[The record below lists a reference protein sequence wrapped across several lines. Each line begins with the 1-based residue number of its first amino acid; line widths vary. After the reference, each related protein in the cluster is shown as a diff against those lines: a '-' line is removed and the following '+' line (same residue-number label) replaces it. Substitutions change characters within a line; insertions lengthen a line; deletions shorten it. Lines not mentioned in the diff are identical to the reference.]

1 MNRLSEFDI
10 VTVNVPFEAREAR
23 TLDVFDAQVIAI
35 VGPTAALE
43 PVGLGDM
50 ARLPPIV
57 RGSLVTYPTGSGLMA
72 LKGTLVH
79 RRETGDVRFTVAD
92 GIGLNRRSATRIKA
106 EFRMRV
112 GHMNSSEVVTGVSV
126 DVSADGVLAHTPL
139 RAKAGDAVHVSID
152 IDPDEP
158 PIRAVARVVRV
169 GEGQLAMQFDLGER
183 TARSQLG
190 SIIVDHNR
198 EVLRRQRAALEL
210 VEF

>member
-23 TLDVFDAQVIAI
+23 TLDVFDAQVVAI

-43 PVGLGDM
+43 PVDLGDLG
-50 ARLPPIV
+50 RLPPIV
-57 RGSLVTYPTGSGLMA
+57 RGSLVTYPTDNGLMA

-106 EFRMRV
+106 EFRMRI
-112 GHMNSSEVVTGVSV
+112 GHMNSSDVVNGLSV
-126 DVSADGVLAHTPL
+126 DVSSDGVLAKTPL

-152 IDPDEP
+152 ITPDEP
-158 PIRAVARVVRV
+158 PVRAVAHVVRV
-169 GEGQLAMQFDLGER
+169 GEGELAMQFDLEER
-183 TARSQLG
+183 VARARLG
-190 SIIVDHNR
+190 SLIVDFNR
-198 EVLRRQRAALEL
+198 ELLRRQREVYEL

>member
-35 VGPTAALE
+35 VGPTAAIE
-43 PVGLGDM
+43 PVDLGDLS
-50 ARLPPIV
+50 RLPPVV
-57 RGSLVTYPTGSGLMA
+57 RGSLVTYPTDSGLMA

-106 EFRMRV
+106 EFKMRI
-112 GHMNSSEVVTGVSV
+112 GHMNSPEVVNGVSV
-126 DVSADGVLAHTPL
+126 DVSSDGVLAMCPL
-139 RAKAGDAVHVSID
+139 RANVGDAVHLSID
-152 IDPDEP
+152 VHPDEP
-158 PIRAVARVVRV
+158 PVRAVAAVVRV
-169 GEGQLAMQFDLGER
+169 SDGQLAMQLDLEER
-183 TARSQLG
+183 SARSRLG
-190 SIIVDHNR
+190 RIVVDFNR
-198 EVLRRQRAALEL
+198 EILRRQRAAYEL